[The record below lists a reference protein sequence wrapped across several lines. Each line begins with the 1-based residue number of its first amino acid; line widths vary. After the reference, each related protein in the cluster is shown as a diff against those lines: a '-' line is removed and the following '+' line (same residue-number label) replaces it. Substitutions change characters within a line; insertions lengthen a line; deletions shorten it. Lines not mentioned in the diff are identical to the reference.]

1 MHKFSYII
9 SPFPSVK
16 PFPPGAF
23 SLSSPPKSST
33 PPPTPAPAWLGRS
46 IATHKLRLLEYSAFV
61 DEQRLVHDSNTYHK
75 HLFVHFGGLLRF
87 QIRGDIGQFC
97 FAYLT
102 SYIL

>member
-1 MHKFSYII
+1 M
-9 SPFPSVK
+9 K

-75 HLFVHFGGLLRF
+75 HLFVHIGGEVDYSDSRLEVRLAS
-87 QIRGDIGQFC
+87 
-97 FAYLT
+97 FALPT
-102 SYIL
+102 